1 MSTRSFG
8 RYTHA
13 IVRRVP
19 DSFVNAI
26 GATERIDLRAARAEH
41 ANYVSNLRDLGLN
54 VIELPSDENHPDCP
68 FVEDTAVII
77 NEQAFICK

>member
-1 MSTRSFG
+1 MALRTFG

-26 GATERIDLRAARAEH
+26 GASEPINLHQARVEH
-41 ANYVSNLRDLGLN
+41 ANYIANLRDLGTYLQKDRLQSIVDN
-54 VIELPSDENHPDCP
+54 
-68 FVEDTAVII
+68 
-77 NEQAFICK
+77 